1 MIDQKKYIILPPK
14 PTNRG
19 NRTGKTIHQSEI
31 EKALWTLGA
40 NYYKL
45 TKEDEEIILKLANKY

>member
-1 MIDQKKYIILPPK
+1 MIDQKKYVIKRPK
-14 PTNRG
+14 LETRPD
-19 NRTGKTIHQSEI
+19 KTIHQSEI

-45 TKEDEEIILKLANKY
+45 SKEEEEIILKLASKY